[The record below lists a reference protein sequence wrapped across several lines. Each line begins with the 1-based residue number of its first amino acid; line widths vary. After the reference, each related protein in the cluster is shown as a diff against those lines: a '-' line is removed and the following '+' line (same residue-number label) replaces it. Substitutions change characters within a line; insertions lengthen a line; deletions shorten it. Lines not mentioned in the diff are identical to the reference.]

1 MNFHPDTNPD
11 EEHHLKVLENI
22 SRKIDTI
29 KNKMRDEPYMWS
41 LRRKPSWDTATYWHT
56 LKTKQK
62 NRFRLSN
69 ERNSPHQTG

>member
-1 MNFHPDTNPD
+1 MNFHPDTNLD

-41 LRRKPSWDTATYWHT
+41 FRRKSSWDTITYWHT
-56 LKTKQK
+56 LKNKHK
-62 NRFRLSN
+62 NRYCLSS
-69 ERNSPHQTG
+69 ERNLPHQTG